1 MKWTIFYN
9 GAVIIGI
16 NFADGAYKKT
26 PTLLRIE
33 RVSGSGDISIS
44 YDALNFSAIYVFDTN
59 DKLSIDI
66 SDIIRIA
73 EINQSGTINVTYD
86 GLVIEIPFVVAGF
99 VAPADVFIPKFNRNW
114 LNSPSVSDL
123 VVAAI
128 PNRLIASPFSN
139 SPNEIIEL
147 YAKGIE
153 NFRDLWVEFGVFI
166 ESIFNGVNGVDIN
179 AGIKVFFIKSS
190 QDRKGIKFV
199 KQNPLC
205 GRDYAVVRWQSRFGG
220 YKCHVW
226 ELVNFSEEVSDKTEF
241 KTFDNSYKVTKGVG
255 SSFQLKIDE
264 LTQFDYWYYCDIITS
279 DDVRIWIGNDTFG
292 GFSEDMRV
300 NVTKSKYTLPTS
312 AEKAELV
319 VDVEWKK
326 YAQI

>member
-99 VAPADVFIPKFNRNW
+99 VAPADVFIPKFNIKAT
-114 LNSPSVSDL
+114 DT
-123 VVAAI
+123 I
-128 PNRLIASPFSN
+128 
-139 SPNEIIEL
+139 
-147 YAKGIE
+147 
-153 NFRDLWVEFGVFI
+153 NFRLSSLRCYIFMNFVGQFI
-166 ESIFNGVNGVDIN
+166 DILYR
-179 AGIKVFFIKSS
+179 FF
-190 QDRKGIKFV
+190 
-199 KQNPLC
+199 L
-205 GRDYAVVRWQSRFGG
+205 
-220 YKCHVW
+220 
-226 ELVNFSEEVSDKTEF
+226 
-241 KTFDNSYKVTKGVG
+241 
-255 SSFQLKIDE
+255 
-264 LTQFDYWYYCDIITS
+264 
-279 DDVRIWIGNDTFG
+279 
-292 GFSEDMRV
+292 
-300 NVTKSKYTLPTS
+300 
-312 AEKAELV
+312 
-319 VDVEWKK
+319 
-326 YAQI
+326 